1 MTWAAASWEAG
12 PPAAH
17 RIDVWDVLAFGMLV
31 MSLLLYSQG
40 WILPIFG
47 NRFDAA
53 SSAAIRNAYLPA
65 YAAGVAILAMRP
77 WDTAMATLRQ
87 PFLISLMA
95 VTALSV
101 VWSIAPDAT
110 VRRLV
115 ALFATTL
122 TGVVLAVR
130 FRWATMAEVMA
141 TTLGLLAV
149 ASFVAGLVLPFGRMT
164 ELFPGAWR
172 GVWMEKNALGG
183 NMAMAFSIF
192 GAAALLVPK
201 RAWLWWSLAGLALGL
216 VLLSTSKTS
225 LVSLILGAGAVGFVW
240 VARRGPASGV
250 MATWA
255 AVLGALL
262 LAGFLLFASDV
273 FLEILGKD
281 ATLTGRTKI
290 WAAALRQAE
299 LRPWTGYGYSAV
311 WDDKSGWGPLAWIT
325 KEAGFKAS
333 HAHNAWIEQW
343 LGLGYAGVIAWA
355 LFYLQ
360 TLGGAIAAVFSRSG
374 AYLALPFLVIYSL
387 LTLTESV
394 AVTYNDVRWTIFVA
408 LAVKLAWRGRE

>member
-1 MTWAAASWEAG
+1 MAMVPGAA
-12 PPAAH
+12 
-17 RIDVWDVLAFGMLV
+17 F
-31 MSLLLYSQG
+31 Q
-40 WILPIFG
+40 
-47 NRFDAA
+47 
-53 SSAAIRNAYLPA
+53 
-65 YAAGVAILAMRP
+65 AM
-77 WDTAMATLRQ
+77 LRQ
-87 PFLISLMA
+87 PFLLLLLAIVAISTL
-95 VTALSV
+95 
-101 VWSIAPDAT
+101 WSIAPDQT
-110 VRRLV
+110 VRRIV
-115 ALFATTL
+115 AVYATTIC
-122 TGVVLAVR
+122 GIALATR
-130 FRWATMAEVMA
+130 FRWATMAEV
-141 TTLGLLAV
+141 LAS
-149 ASFVAGLVLPFGRMT
+149 ANALLVLGSFAWAILPPHNGIMT

-172 GVWMEKNALGG
+172 GLWSEKNALGG
-183 NMAMAFSIF
+183 NMAMAFTIF
-192 GAAALLVPK
+192 AAAAMLNP
-201 RAWLWWSLAGLALGL
+201 RRQALWGVFAALALGL

-240 VARRGPASGV
+240 FARRGPVSGV
-250 MATWA
+250 AATWA

-311 WDDKSGWGPLAWIT
+311 WDDKTGWGPLAWIT
-325 KEAGFKAS
+325 KEAGFKPS
-333 HAHNAWIEQW
+333 HAHNAWLEQW
-343 LGLGYAGVIAWA
+343 LGLGFAGLAAWS

-360 TLGGAIAAVFSRSG
+360 TMGAAIAAVFSRPA

-394 AVTYNDVRWTIFVA
+394 AVTYNDIRWSIFVA

>member
-1 MTWAAASWEAG
+1 MTI
-12 PPAAH
+12 PADAWPS
-17 RIDVWDVLAFGMLV
+17 REVERTDLWDWLAFGLAV
-31 MSLLLYSQG
+31 FFVLIYSQA
-40 WILPIFG
+40 WIAPVFG
-47 NRFDAA
+47 IRIDAA
-53 SSAAIRNAYLPA
+53 SSGAIRNVYFPA
-65 YAAGVAILAMRP
+65 YAAGIALF
-77 WDTAMATLRQ
+77 AMAPAATFSAMLRQ
-87 PFLISLMA
+87 PLLLLLLAI
-95 VTALSV
+95 VALSTL
-101 VWSIAPDAT
+101 WSIAPDQT
-110 VRRLV
+110 VRRIIAV
-115 ALFATTL
+115 YSTTL
-122 TGVVLAVR
+122 CGVAMAVR
-130 FRWATMAEVMA
+130 FRWATLAEILA
-141 TTLGLLAV
+141 TANAV
-149 ASFVAGLVLPFGRMT
+149 LVLGSIAWAVLPPHNGIMT

-172 GVWMEKNALGG
+172 GLWTEKNALGG
-183 NMAMAFSIF
+183 NMAFAFSIF
-192 GAAALLVPK
+192 SAAALLNPK
-201 RAWLWWSLAGLALGL
+201 RQWLWWLFAGLALVL

-262 LAGFLLFASDV
+262 LAGFLLFAADV

-281 ATLTGRTKI
+281 ATLTGRTRI

-325 KEAGFKAS
+325 KEAGFKPS
-333 HAHNAWIEQW
+333 HAHNAWLEQW
-343 LGLGYAGVIAWA
+343 LGLGYTGVIAWA
-355 LFYLQ
+355 LLYLQ
-360 TLGGAIAAVFSRSG
+360 TMGAAIIAVFSRSG

>member
-1 MTWAAASWEAG
+1 MSLPAEAWPG
-12 PPAAH
+12 
-17 RIDVWDVLAFGMLV
+17 REVERTDLWDWLAFGLAV
-31 MSLLLYSQG
+31 FFVLIYSQA
-40 WILPIFG
+40 WIAPLFG
-47 NRFDAA
+47 VKIDAGA
-53 SSAAIRNAYLPA
+53 SGAIRNVYFPA
-65 YAAGVAILAMRP
+65 YAAGIGLMAMVP
-77 WDTAMATLRQ
+77 GAAFQAMLRQ
-87 PFLISLMA
+87 PFLLLLLAIVAISTL
-95 VTALSV
+95 
-101 VWSIAPDAT
+101 WSIAPDQT
-110 VRRLV
+110 VRRIV
-115 ALFATTL
+115 AVYATTIC
-122 TGVVLAVR
+122 GIALATR
-130 FRWATMAEVMA
+130 FRWATMAEV
-141 TTLGLLAV
+141 LAS
-149 ASFVAGLVLPFGRMT
+149 ANALLVLGSFAWAILPPHNGIMT

-172 GVWMEKNALGG
+172 GLWSEKNALGG
-183 NMAMAFSIF
+183 NMAMAFTIF
-192 GAAALLVPK
+192 AAAAMLNP
-201 RAWLWWSLAGLALGL
+201 RRQALWGVFAALALGL

-240 VARRGPASGV
+240 FARRGPVSGV
-250 MATWA
+250 AATWA

-311 WDDKSGWGPLAWIT
+311 WDDKTGWGPLAWIT
-325 KEAGFKAS
+325 KEAGFKPS
-333 HAHNAWIEQW
+333 HAHNAWLEQW
-343 LGLGYAGVIAWA
+343 LGLGFAGLAAWS

-360 TLGGAIAAVFSRSG
+360 TMGAAIAAVFSRPA

-394 AVTYNDVRWTIFVA
+394 AVTYNDIRWSIFVA

>member
-1 MTWAAASWEAG
+1 MTWAAAPWEAG
-12 PPAAH
+12 RPAAH
-17 RIDVWDVLAFGMLV
+17 RIDVWDVAAFGMLV

-47 NRFDAA
+47 ARFDAA

-65 YAAGVAILAMRP
+65 YAAGVAVLAMRP
-77 WDTAMATLRQ
+77 WDAAMATLRQ
-87 PFLISLMA
+87 PFLIALMA

-130 FRWATMAEVMA
+130 FRWATMAEIMA
-141 TTLGLLAV
+141 TALGLLAV

-192 GAAALLVPK
+192 GAAALLVPE

-225 LVSLILGAGAVGFVW
+225 LVSLGLGGAALAFVW
-240 VARRGPASGV
+240 ICRRGAASGV
-250 MATWA
+250 AATWA
-255 AVLGALL
+255 AVTGAALL
-262 LAGFLLFASDV
+262 AAFLLFAADV
-273 FLEILGKD
+273 FLELLGKD

-290 WAAALRQAE
+290 WAAVMRQIE
-299 LRPWTGYGYSAV
+299 ERPWTGFGYSAV

-325 KEAGFKAS
+325 KEAGFKAQ
-333 HAHNAWIEQW
+333 HAHNSWLEQW
-343 LGLGYAGVIAWA
+343 LGMGLAGLIAWA
-355 LFYLQ
+355 LFYAQ
-360 TLGGAIAAVFSRSG
+360 TLIAALVAVFRDKG

-387 LTLTESV
+387 VSLTESI
-394 AVTYNDVRWTIFVA
+394 AVSYNDLRWAIFVA
-408 LAVKLAWRGRE
+408 LAVKLAWGDRE

>member
-1 MTWAAASWEAG
+1 MTI
-12 PPAAH
+12 PADAWPS
-17 RIDVWDVLAFGMLV
+17 REVERGDLWDWLAFGLAV
-31 MSLLLYSQG
+31 FFVLIYSQA
-40 WILPIFG
+40 WIAPIFG
-47 NRFDAA
+47 IAIDEG
-53 SSAAIRNAYLPA
+53 SSGAIRNVYFPA
-65 YAAGVAILAMRP
+65 YAAGIVLF
-77 WDTAMATLRQ
+77 AMAPAATFAAMLRQ
-87 PFLISLMA
+87 PFLLFLLAI
-95 VTALSV
+95 VALSTL
-101 VWSIAPDAT
+101 WSIAPDQT
-110 VRRLV
+110 VRRIIAV
-115 ALFATTL
+115 YSTTL
-122 TGVVLAVR
+122 CGVVLAVR
-130 FRWATMAEVMA
+130 FRWATLAEI
-141 TTLGLLAV
+141 LAAANAV
-149 ASFVAGLVLPFGRMT
+149 LVLGSIAWAVLPPHNGMMT

-172 GVWMEKNALGG
+172 GLWTEKNALGG
-183 NMAMAFSIF
+183 NMAFAFSIF
-192 GAAALLVPK
+192 SAAALLSP
-201 RAWLWWSLAGLALGL
+201 RRQWLWWLFAGLALAL

-240 VARRGPASGV
+240 VARRGPASSV

-255 AVLGALL
+255 AVMGALL

-360 TLGGAIAAVFSRSG
+360 TLGGAVAAVFSRPG

-394 AVTYNDVRWTIFVA
+394 AVTYNDVRWMIFVA

>member
-1 MTWAAASWEAG
+1 VTWAAASWEAG
-12 PPAAH
+12 RPAAH

-47 NRFDAA
+47 ETFDAA
-53 SSAAIRNAYLPA
+53 SSSAIRNAYLPA

-77 WDTAMATLRQ
+77 WDAAMATLRQ
-87 PFLISLMA
+87 PFLLALLA

-130 FRWATMAEVMA
+130 FRWATMAEIMA
-141 TTLGLLAV
+141 TAFGLLAV
-149 ASFVAGLVLPFGRMT
+149 ASFLAGLVLPFGKMT

-192 GAAALLVPK
+192 GAAALLAPK

-225 LVSLILGAGAVGFVW
+225 LVSLGLGGAALAFVW
-240 VARRGPASGV
+240 ICRRGAASGV
-250 MATWA
+250 AATWA
-255 AVLGALL
+255 AVTGAALL
-262 LAGFLLFASDV
+262 AAFLLFAADV
-273 FLEILGKD
+273 FLELLGKD

-290 WAAALRQAE
+290 WAAVMRQIGE
-299 LRPWTGYGYSAV
+299 RPWTGFGYSAV

-325 KEAGFKAS
+325 KDAGFKAQ
-333 HAHNAWIEQW
+333 HAHNSWLEQW
-343 LGLGYAGVIAWA
+343 LGMGLGGLIAWA
-355 LFYLQ
+355 LFYGQ
-360 TLGGAIAAVFSRSG
+360 TVLAALVAVFREKG

-387 LTLTESV
+387 VSLTESI
-394 AVTYNDVRWTIFVA
+394 AVSYNDLRWAIFVA
-408 LAVKLAWRGRE
+408 LAVKLAWGDRE

>member
-12 PPAAH
+12 RPAAH

-47 NRFDAA
+47 ETFDAA
-53 SSAAIRNAYLPA
+53 SSSAIRNAYLPA

-77 WDTAMATLRQ
+77 WDAAMATLRQ
-87 PFLISLMA
+87 PFLLALLA

-130 FRWATMAEVMA
+130 FRWATMAEIMA
-141 TTLGLLAV
+141 TAFGLLAV
-149 ASFVAGLVLPFGRMT
+149 ASFLAGLVLPFGKMT

-192 GAAALLVPK
+192 GAAALLAPK

-225 LVSLILGAGAVGFVW
+225 LVSLGLGGAALAFVW
-240 VARRGPASGV
+240 ICRRGAASGV
-250 MATWA
+250 AATWA
-255 AVLGALL
+255 AVTGAALL
-262 LAGFLLFASDV
+262 AAFLLFAADV
-273 FLEILGKD
+273 FLELLGKD

-290 WAAALRQAE
+290 WAAVMRQIE
-299 LRPWTGYGYSAV
+299 ERPWTGFGYSAV

-325 KEAGFKAS
+325 KDAGFKAQ
-333 HAHNAWIEQW
+333 HAHNSWLEQW
-343 LGLGYAGVIAWA
+343 LGMGLGGLIAWA
-355 LFYLQ
+355 LFYGQ
-360 TLGGAIAAVFSRSG
+360 TVLAALVAVFREKG

-387 LTLTESV
+387 VSLTESI
-394 AVTYNDVRWTIFVA
+394 AVSYNDLRWAIFVA
-408 LAVKLAWRGRE
+408 LAVKLAWGDRE

>member
-1 MTWAAASWEAG
+1 MTIPAEVWAARDAERTDLWDWLAFSLAVFFLLIYSQAWIVPLFGVEISEAG
-12 PPAAH
+12 SG
-17 RIDVWDVLAFGMLV
+17 I
-31 MSLLLYSQG
+31 
-40 WILPIFG
+40 
-47 NRFDAA
+47 
-53 SSAAIRNAYLPA
+53 IRNIYFPA
-65 YAAGVAILAMRP
+65 YAAGIVLF
-77 WDTAMATLRQ
+77 AMAPGATIAAMFRQ
-87 PFLISLMA
+87 PFLLLLLAI
-95 VTALSV
+95 VALSTL
-101 VWSIAPDAT
+101 WSIAPDQT
-110 VRRLV
+110 IRRIIAV
-115 ALFATTL
+115 YSTTL
-122 TGVVLAVR
+122 CGIALAVR
-130 FRWATMAEVMA
+130 FRWATLAEI
-141 TTLGLLAV
+141 LGAANAV
-149 ASFVAGLVLPFGRMT
+149 LVLGSIVYAVIPPHHGIMT

-172 GVWMEKNALGG
+172 GLWNEKNALGG
-183 NMAMAFSIF
+183 NMAFAFSIF
-192 GAAALLVPK
+192 SAAALLNP
-201 RAWLWWSLAGLALGL
+201 RRQWLWWIFAILALAL

-262 LAGFLLFASDV
+262 LAAFLLFASDV

-290 WAAALRQAE
+290 WEAALRQAE
-299 LRPWTGYGYSAV
+299 LRPWTGYGYAAV
-311 WDDKSGWGPLAWIT
+311 WDDKTGWGPLAWIT
-325 KEAGFKAS
+325 KQAGFKPS

-343 LGLGYAGVIAWA
+343 LGLGYAGLIAWA

-360 TLGGAIAAVFSRSG
+360 TMGAAVAAVFSRAG

-394 AVTYNDVRWTIFVA
+394 AVTYNDVRWAIFVT

>member
-1 MTWAAASWEAG
+1 MTI
-12 PPAAH
+12 PADAWPS
-17 RIDVWDVLAFGMLV
+17 REVERTDLWDWLAFGLAV
-31 MSLLLYSQG
+31 FIVLIYSQA
-40 WILPIFG
+40 WIAPIFG
-47 NRFDAA
+47 IRIDEG
-53 SSAAIRNAYLPA
+53 SSSAIRNVYFPA
-65 YAAGVAILAMRP
+65 YAAGIALLAMAP
-77 WDTAMATLRQ
+77 AATVSAMLRQ
-87 PFLISLMA
+87 PFLLLLLAI
-95 VTALSV
+95 VALSTL
-101 VWSIAPDAT
+101 WSIAPDQT
-110 VRRLV
+110 VRRIIAV
-115 ALFATTL
+115 YSTTL
-122 TGVVLAVR
+122 CGVAMAVR
-130 FRWATMAEVMA
+130 FRWATLAEI
-141 TTLGLLAV
+141 LAAANAV
-149 ASFVAGLVLPFGRMT
+149 LVLGSIAWAALPPHHGMMT

-172 GVWMEKNALGG
+172 GLWTEKNALGG
-183 NMAMAFSIF
+183 NMAFAFSIF
-192 GAAALLVPK
+192 SAAALLSPK
-201 RAWLWWSLAGLALGL
+201 RQWLWWLFAGLALVL

-225 LVSLILGAGAVGFVW
+225 LVSLILGAGSIGFVW

-360 TLGGAIAAVFSRSG
+360 TMGSAVAAVFSRSG

>member
-12 PPAAH
+12 RPAAH

-47 NRFDAA
+47 ETFDAA
-53 SSAAIRNAYLPA
+53 SSSAIRNAYLPA

-77 WDTAMATLRQ
+77 WDAAMATLRQ
-87 PFLISLMA
+87 PFLLALLA

-130 FRWATMAEVMA
+130 FRWATMAEIMA
-141 TTLGLLAV
+141 TAFGLLAV
-149 ASFVAGLVLPFGRMT
+149 ASFLAGLVLPFGKMT

-192 GAAALLVPK
+192 GAAALLAPK

-225 LVSLILGAGAVGFVW
+225 LVSLGLGGAALAFVW
-240 VARRGPASGV
+240 ICRRGAASGV
-250 MATWA
+250 AATWA
-255 AVLGALL
+255 AVTGAALL
-262 LAGFLLFASDV
+262 AAFLLFAADV
-273 FLEILGKD
+273 FLELLGKD

-290 WAAALRQAE
+290 WAAVMRQIE
-299 LRPWTGYGYSAV
+299 ERPWTGFGYSAV

-325 KEAGFKAS
+325 KDAGFKAQ
-333 HAHNAWIEQW
+333 HAHNSWLEQW
-343 LGLGYAGVIAWA
+343 LGMGLAGLIAWGLFYGQTVIAA
-355 LFYLQ
+355 LV
-360 TLGGAIAAVFSRSG
+360 AVFREKG

-387 LTLTESV
+387 VSLTESI
-394 AVTYNDVRWTIFVA
+394 AVSYNDLRWAIFVA
-408 LAVKLAWRGRE
+408 LAVKLAWGDRE

>member
-1 MTWAAASWEAG
+1 MTIPAQAWPAREAE
-12 PPAAH
+12 
-17 RIDVWDVLAFGMLV
+17 RTDLWDWLAFGLAV
-31 MSLLLYSQG
+31 FIVLIYSQA
-40 WILPIFG
+40 WIAPVFG
-47 NRFDAA
+47 ITIDDA
-53 SSAAIRNAYLPA
+53 SSGAIRNIYFPA
-65 YAAGVAILAMRP
+65 YAAGIGLLAMAP
-77 WDTAMATLRQ
+77 GATLAAMVRQ
-87 PFLISLMA
+87 PFLLLLLAIVAASTL
-95 VTALSV
+95 
-101 VWSIAPDAT
+101 WSIAPDQT
-110 VRRLV
+110 LRRIIAV
-115 ALFATTL
+115 YSTTL
-122 TGVVLAVR
+122 CGVVMATR
-130 FRWATMAEVMA
+130 FRWSTLAEA
-141 TTLGLLAV
+141 LA
-149 ASFVAGLVLPFGRMT
+149 AANALLVLGSIIWAVLPPHLGIMT
-164 ELFPGAWR
+164 DLFPGAWR
-172 GVWMEKNALGG
+172 GLWSEKNALGG
-183 NMAMAFSIF
+183 NMAFAFANF
-192 GAAALLVPK
+192 AAAAFLAPRRRV
-201 RAWLWWSLAGLALGL
+201 LWWIFAGLALAL

-225 LVSLILGAGAVGFVW
+225 LVSLILGAGAIGFVW
-240 VARRGPASGV
+240 VARRGPVSGV
-250 MATWA
+250 AATWA

-325 KEAGFKAS
+325 KEAGFKPS
-333 HAHNAWIEQW
+333 HAHNAWLEQW
-343 LGLGYAGVIAWA
+343 LGLGYAGLVAWV

-360 TLGGAIAAVFSRSG
+360 TMGAAVAAVFSRPG